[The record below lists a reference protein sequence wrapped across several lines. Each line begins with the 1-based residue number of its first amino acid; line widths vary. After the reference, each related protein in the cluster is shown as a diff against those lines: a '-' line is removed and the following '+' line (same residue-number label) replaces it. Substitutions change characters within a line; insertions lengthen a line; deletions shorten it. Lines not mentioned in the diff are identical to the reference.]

1 MKLRNTVIL
10 DPDVDEGG
18 YTVTV
23 PALPGCITEGD
34 SFEEA
39 IANAHEAIV
48 GYVEDA
54 VRHGEPVPI
63 EDAGMVVT
71 AVQVETPA
79 VASAPSSSVASSSA
93 VPTTASPSPRR

>member
-1 MKLRNTVIL
+1 MKRRYTVIL

-23 PALPGCITEGD
+23 PALPGCITEGN

-39 IANAHEAIV
+39 IASAHEAIV
-48 GYVEDA
+48 GHVEDA

-63 EDAGMVVT
+63 GDAGMILT
-71 AVQVETPA
+71 AVQAEAPA
-79 VASAPSSSVASSSA
+79 ASTLSLSVASSFA
-93 VPTTASPSPRR
+93 APM